1 MEKLI
6 EKTAQSNCVSWEN
19 RIFFLGSLRNFLEF
33 EYENL
38 GYDIRG
44 LVDLYSDWDE

>member
-1 MEKLI
+1 MEKLNK
-6 EKTAQSNCVSWEN
+6 KTAQSNCVSWEN
-19 RIFFLGSLRNFLEF
+19 RILCLESLRNALWL

-38 GYDIRG
+38 GYNIRG